1 MRLSEPRVP
10 PLDVAEVQGEG
21 KELLERV
28 RREDGVPRIFRTLVR
43 HPKLLKRWMVFG
55 NHILAKST
63 LPPRE
68 RELLILR
75 IGWLCKA
82 EYEFGQHVRIGRS
95 AGLSDEEIER
105 VGAGPDAPG
114 WSSADATLL
123 RAVDELHSD
132 AFISDATWQELAQRY
147 EVQQLMDLV
156 FTVGQYNMLAMALN
170 SLGVQPES
178 PVEGFPE

>member
-1 MRLSEPRVP
+1 MP
-10 PLDVAEVQGEG
+10 PLDVAEVQGEA

-28 RREDGVPRIFRTLVR
+28 RGEGGVPRIFRTLVR

-82 EYEFGQHVRIGRS
+82 EYEFGQHVRIARS
-95 AGLSDEEIER
+95 AGLSDEEIAR

-132 AFISDATWQELAQRY
+132 AFISDVTWRELAERY
-147 EVQQLMDLV
+147 EVPQLMDVV
-156 FTVGQYNMLAMALN
+156 FTVGQYNMLGMALN

>member
-1 MRLSEPRVP
+1 MP
-10 PLDVAEVQGEG
+10 PLDVAEVQGEA

-28 RREDGVPRIFRTLVR
+28 RGEGGVPRIFRTLVR

-123 RAVDELHSD
+123 RAVDELHSN
-132 AFISDATWQELAQRY
+132 AFISDVTWLELAERY
-147 EVQQLMDLV
+147 KVPQLMDVV
-156 FTVGQYNMLAMALN
+156 FTVGQYNMLGMALN

>member
-1 MRLSEPRVP
+1 MP
-10 PLDVAEVQGEG
+10 PLDVAEVQGEA

-28 RREDGVPRIFRTLVR
+28 RGEGGVPRIFRTLVR

-55 NHILAKST
+55 NLVLAKST

-95 AGLSDEEIER
+95 AGLSNEEIER
-105 VGAGPDAPG
+105 IGAGPDAPG

-132 AFISDATWQELAQRY
+132 AFISDATWQELAERY
-147 EVQQLMDLV
+147 EVPQLMDLV
-156 FTVGQYNMLAMALN
+156 FTVGQYNMLGMALN

>member
-1 MRLSEPRVP
+1 MP
-10 PLDVAEVQGEG
+10 PLDVAEVQGEA
-21 KELLERV
+21 KKLLERV
-28 RREDGVPRIFRTLVR
+28 RGKDGVPRIFRTLVR

-95 AGLSDEEIER
+95 AGLSDEEIKR

-132 AFISDATWQELAQRY
+132 AFISDVTWQELAERY
-147 EVQQLMDLV
+147 EVPQLMDVV
-156 FTVGQYNMLAMALN
+156 FTVGQYNMLGMALN

>member
-1 MRLSEPRVP
+1 MP
-10 PLDVAEVQGEG
+10 PLDVAEVQGEA
-21 KELLERV
+21 KKLLERV
-28 RREDGVPRIFRTLVR
+28 RGKDGVPRIFRTLVR

-132 AFISDATWQELAQRY
+132 AFISDVTWQELAERY
-147 EVQQLMDLV
+147 EVPQLMDVV
-156 FTVGQYNMLAMALN
+156 FTVGQYNMLGMALN

>member
-1 MRLSEPRVP
+1 MP
-10 PLDVAEVQGEG
+10 PLDVAEVQGEA

-28 RREDGVPRIFRTLVR
+28 RGKDGVPRIFRTLVR

-132 AFISDATWQELAQRY
+132 AFISDVTWQELAERY
-147 EVQQLMDLV
+147 EVPQLMDVV
-156 FTVGQYNMLAMALN
+156 FTVGQYNMLGMALN

>member
-1 MRLSEPRVP
+1 MP
-10 PLDVAEVQGEG
+10 PIDVAEVQGEA

-28 RREDGVPRIFRTLVR
+28 RGEGGVPRIFRTLVR

-63 LPPRE
+63 LPARE

-105 VGAGPDAPG
+105 IGAGPDAPG
-114 WSSADATLL
+114 RSSADATLL

-132 AFISDATWQELAQRY
+132 AFISDVTWRELAERY
-147 EVQQLMDLV
+147 EVPQLMDVV
-156 FTVGQYNMLAMALN
+156 FTVGQYNMLGMALN